1 MALKIN
7 FYTFFLKIS
16 GFFSFFR
23 YLNMFKRKISKFIF
37 WGIASLFFS
46 VVFFSC
52 ISPGIKEEKSCSR
65 KLLADGIKNE
75 NQLAE
80 FFLSENPNVHL
91 QKIKKLAKDYIQE
104 AKTEGINSDVA
115 FAQMCLET
123 GFLRFGNLVKNEW
136 HNYCGLGAIDSSK
149 PGEKFPDQQTGVRA
163 HIQHLQA
170 YATTEDIRLKKA
182 LVDPRY
188 NWVHKTKLA
197 YSVFDLAGTWATDK
211 NYGTKLDALLARLEQ
226 F

>member
-1 MALKIN
+1 MTLKIN

-23 YLNMFKRKISKFIF
+23 YLNMFKRKISKFLF

-80 FFLSENPNVHL
+80 FFLSENPNVSL
-91 QKIKKLAKDYIQE
+91 QKVKSLAKDYIQE
-104 AKTEGINSDVA
+104 AKTEEINSDVA
-115 FAQMCLET
+115 FVQMCLET
-123 GFLRFGNLVKNEW
+123 GFLRFGNLVKSEW
-136 HNYCGLGAIDSSK
+136 HNYCGLGAIDYSK

-170 YATTEDIRLKKA
+170 YATTEDVKLKKA

>member
-1 MALKIN
+1 
-7 FYTFFLKIS
+7 
-16 GFFSFFR
+16 
-23 YLNMFKRKISKFIF
+23 MFKRKISKFLF
-37 WGIASLFFS
+37 WGIATLFFS

-80 FFLSENPNVHL
+80 FFLSENPNVSL
-91 QKIKKLAKDYIQE
+91 QKVKSLAKDYIQE

-170 YATTEDIRLKKA
+170 YATTEDVKLKKA

>member
-23 YLNMFKRKISKFIF
+23 YLNMFKRKISKFLF

-80 FFLSENPNVHL
+80 FFLSENPNIPL
-91 QKIKKLAKDYIQE
+91 QKVKSLAKDYIQE

-115 FAQMCLET
+115 FVQMCLET

-170 YATTEDIRLKKA
+170 YATTEDVKLKKA

-197 YSVFDLAGTWATDK
+197 YSVFDLAETWATDK

>member
-1 MALKIN
+1 
-7 FYTFFLKIS
+7 
-16 GFFSFFR
+16 
-23 YLNMFKRKISKFIF
+23 MFKRKISKFLF

-80 FFLSENPNVHL
+80 FFLSENPNVPL
-91 QKIKKLAKDYIQE
+91 QKVKSLAKDYIQE

-170 YATTEDIRLKKA
+170 YATTEDVKLKKA

>member
-1 MALKIN
+1 M
-7 FYTFFLKIS
+7 
-16 GFFSFFR
+16 
-23 YLNMFKRKISKFIF
+23 
-37 WGIASLFFS
+37 
-46 VVFFSC
+46 
-52 ISPGIKEEKSCSR
+52 
-65 KLLADGIKNE
+65 LADGIKNE

-80 FFLSENPNVHL
+80 FFLSENPNISL
-91 QKIKKLAKDYIQE
+91 QKVKSLAKDYIQE

-115 FAQMCLET
+115 FVQMCLET
-123 GFLRFGNLVKNEW
+123 GFLKFGNLVKSDW
-136 HNYCGLGAIDSSK
+136 HNYCGLGAINSSK

-170 YATTEDIRLKKA
+170 YATTEDVKLKKT

-197 YSVFDLAGTWATDK
+197 YSVFDLAGTWAADK
-211 NYGTKLDALLARLEQ
+211 NYGTKLDALLAKLEQ

>member
-1 MALKIN
+1 
-7 FYTFFLKIS
+7 
-16 GFFSFFR
+16 
-23 YLNMFKRKISKFIF
+23 
-37 WGIASLFFS
+37 
-46 VVFFSC
+46 
-52 ISPGIKEEKSCSR
+52 
-65 KLLADGIKNE
+65 
-75 NQLAE
+75 
-80 FFLSENPNVHL
+80 
-91 QKIKKLAKDYIQE
+91 
-104 AKTEGINSDVA
+104 
-115 FAQMCLET
+115 MCLET

-170 YATTEDIRLKKA
+170 YATTEDVKLKKA

>member
-23 YLNMFKRKISKFIF
+23 YLNMFKRKISKFLF
-37 WGIASLFFS
+37 WGIATLFFS

-80 FFLSENPNVHL
+80 FFLSENPNVPL
-91 QKIKKLAKDYIQE
+91 QKVKSLAKDYIQE

-115 FAQMCLET
+115 FVQMCLET

-170 YATTEDIRLKKA
+170 YATTEDVKLKKA

>member
-23 YLNMFKRKISKFIF
+23 YLNMFKRKISKFLF

-80 FFLSENPNVHL
+80 FFLSENPNVPQ
-91 QKIKKLAKDYIQE
+91 QKVKSLAKDYIQE

-115 FAQMCLET
+115 FVQMCLET
-123 GFLRFGNLVKNEW
+123 GFLRFGNLVKREW

-170 YATTEDIRLKKA
+170 YATTEDVKLKKA